1 MNKTI
6 VLLLGAAALV
16 GTAWASGDHGK
27 PAAKSPT
34 AQAQQQQPTPAAPGA
49 AAAMTDGQVTK
60 VDADNK
66 KLTLRH
72 GEIKNLE
79 MPSMTMVF
87 QVQDPAMLQKV
98 KTGDKV
104 RFTADKVNGAI
115 TVTSIEVAK

>member
-6 VLLLGAAALV
+6 ILLLSAASLV

-27 PAAKSPT
+27 PVAKTQT
-34 AQAQQQQPTPAAPGA
+34 AQAQQQPAPAAPGA
-49 AAAMTDGQVTK
+49 PAAMTEGQVTK
-60 VDADNK
+60 VDADNN

-79 MPSMTMVF
+79 MPPMTMVF

-115 TVTSIEVAK
+115 TVTSIEIAK

>member
-6 VLLLGAAALV
+6 VLLLGTALLIN
-16 GTAWASGDHGK
+16 TAWASGDQGK
-27 PAAKSPT
+27 PAT
-34 AQAQQQQPTPAAPGA
+34 AAPQAIQVQQTTPATPAAA
-49 AAAMTDGQVTK
+49 ATTDGQVTK

-72 GEIKNLE
+72 SEIKNLE
-79 MPSMTMVF
+79 MPAMTMVF
-87 QVQDPAMLQKV
+87 QVKGPVMLEKV

-104 RFTADKVNGAI
+104 RFTADKVNGAF